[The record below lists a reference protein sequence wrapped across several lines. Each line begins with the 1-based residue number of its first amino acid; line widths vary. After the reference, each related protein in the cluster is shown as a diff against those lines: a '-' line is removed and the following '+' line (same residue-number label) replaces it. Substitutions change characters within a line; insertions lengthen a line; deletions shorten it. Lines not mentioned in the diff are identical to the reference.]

1 MRPDGGQTITEL
13 GLDADLRA
21 EPWRYPG
28 PFLPFSCLQDGDCLI
43 PLQFGMPAEFAD
55 HHWVVAIGSNASAD
69 VMRRKFER
77 QGVSARMLHLV
88 ARLDGL
94 ALGHSAH
101 VGVSGY
107 LAAAVSPDPA
117 ATLDVVVSAL
127 TTEQLQCLDNTER
140 NYDRGTVHTGR
151 LHLDIPVQLPERA
164 HIYLT
169 KWGVIADED
178 NEPLPFGP
186 QRSAFQR
193 LTGWGILPAPVS
205 GDIQHITRTLAAHEE
220 YRTEITTALTG
231 FSRKY
236 PELFLQG

>member
-1 MRPDGGQTITEL
+1 MGPDGQSITEL

-28 PFLPFSCLQDGDCLI
+28 PFLPFSCLQDGTRLT
-43 PLQFGMPAEFAD
+43 PLRSSAAAEFAD
-55 HHWVVAIGSNASAD
+55 HHWVVAIGSNASPD

-77 QGVSARMLHLV
+77 QGVSTRMLHLV

-101 VGVSGY
+101 VGLAGY
-107 LAAAVSPDPA
+107 LAAAVHPA
-117 ATLDVVVSAL
+117 PSATLDVVVSAL
-127 TTEQLQCLDNTER
+127 TTEQLQCLDATER
-140 NYDRGTVHTGR
+140 NYDRGTVPTSR
-151 LHLDIPVQLPERA
+151 LHLDTPVRLPDRA

-169 KWGVIADED
+169 KWGVIADGET
-178 NEPLPFGP
+178 PLPFGP
-186 QRSAFQR
+186 QRSVYQHLA
-193 LTGWGILPAPVS
+193 GWGLLPAPVS
-205 GDIQHITRTLAAHEE
+205 GDIRHITRTLAGHEE

-236 PELFLQG
+236 PELTLER